1 MNAINAQTTITYL
14 EEFIQRNSEIFHEY
28 GFNINKEVQYN
39 ESSPGF
45 VWVEICRRKIKCI
58 DDSKTIPIELWCD
71 IASKDRTPRFSFAFD
86 VSDIHKA
93 KIVQNIP
100 NLALF
105 YDPKKWDENWATQS
119 ADVDA
124 KYYRQIIFED
134 NSLKDVSTYDECYE
148 LDESEKKIISVL
160 LQDDDERAS
169 FYSYFFD
176 ESEVEE
182 AIEEFLVEILNNLKD
197 GSISDTERIAVTQA
211 RRGQGLYRRRLM
223 EYWGNACSITG
234 CKIPQVLRA
243 SHAKPWASC
252 TTASD
257 RLSQFNGFLLTA
269 NLDALFD
276 KGLITFDDSGK
287 ICIAEQINSEQQ
299 KALGINSDMCIRVGM
314 LSEKHLEYLHYHQKY
329 VWQDHDRGEHV
340 LVKGDSE

>member
-1 MNAINAQTTITYL
+1 MNTFTNQTTITYL

-39 ESSPGF
+39 QSSPGF

-124 KYYRQIIFED
+124 KYYRQIILED

-148 LDESEKKIISVL
+148 LDESEKKKISVL

-211 RRGQGLYRRRLM
+211 RRGQGLYRRKLM
-223 EYWGNACSITG
+223 EYWENACSVTG

-287 ICIAEQINSEQQ
+287 IRIAEQISSEQQ
-299 KALGINSDMCIRVGM
+299 KGLGINSDMHIRADK
-314 LSEKHLEYLHYHQKY
+314 LSEKHLEYLHYHQEY
-329 VWQDHDRGEHV
+329 IWV
-340 LVKGDSE
+340 DSKMHQ

>member
-1 MNAINAQTTITYL
+1 MNTFTNQTTITYL

-39 ESSPGF
+39 QSSPGF

-148 LDESEKKIISVL
+148 LDESEKKKISVL

-223 EYWGNACSITG
+223 EYWENACSVTG

-252 TTASD
+252 ITASD

-269 NLDALFD
+269 KL
-276 KGLITFDDSGK
+276 
-287 ICIAEQINSEQQ
+287 
-299 KALGINSDMCIRVGM
+299 
-314 LSEKHLEYLHYHQKY
+314 
-329 VWQDHDRGEHV
+329 
-340 LVKGDSE
+340 

>member
-1 MNAINAQTTITYL
+1 MNSKTPQTAITYL

-28 GFNINKEVQYN
+28 GFNINKEIQYD

-105 YDPKKWDENWATQS
+105 YDPKKWNENWATQS

-148 LDESEKKIISVL
+148 LDESEKKKISVL

-169 FYSYFFD
+169 FYSYYFD
-176 ESEVEE
+176 ESDVED
-182 AIEEFLVEILNNLKD
+182 AIGEFLVEILNNLKE

-211 RRGQGLYRRRLM
+211 RRGQGLYRRKLM
-223 EYWGNACSITG
+223 EYWGNACSVTS

-252 TTASD
+252 TTATD

-287 ICIAEQINSEQQ
+287 ICIAEQISSEQQ
-299 KALGINSDMCIRVGM
+299 KALGINSDMCIRAGM
-314 LSEKHLEYLHYHQKY
+314 LSEKHLEYLHYHQKQIW
-329 VWQDHDRGEHV
+329 V
-340 LVKGDSE
+340 DSEAHK

>member
-28 GFNINKEVQYN
+28 GFNINKEIQYD

-45 VWVEICRRKIKCI
+45 VWIEICKKKINCI
-58 DDSKTIPIELWCD
+58 DDAPRKTIPIELWCD
-71 IASKDRTPRFSFAFD
+71 VVSKNREPRFSFAFD
-86 VSDIHKA
+86 VSDIRKA
-93 KIVQNIP
+93 KIVKNIP

-105 YDPKKWDENWATQS
+105 YDPKKWDENWTTQS
-119 ADVDA
+119 ADIDA
-124 KYYRQIIFED
+124 RYYRQIIFED
-134 NSLKDVSTYDECYE
+134 NSLKGASTYDECYE
-148 LDESEKKIISVL
+148 LDKNERKKISAL

-169 FYSYFFD
+169 FYSYYFD
-176 ESEVEE
+176 EADVEE
-182 AIEEFLVEILNNLKD
+182 AIEEFLVEIFNNLKD

-211 RRGQGLYRRRLM
+211 RRGQGLYRRKLM
-223 EYWGNACSITG
+223 EYWENACSVTG

-287 ICIAEQINSEQQ
+287 IRIAEQISSEQQ
-299 KALGINSDMCIRVGM
+299 KGLGINSDMHIRADK
-314 LSEKHLEYLHYHQKY
+314 LSEKHLEYLHYHQEY
-329 VWQDHDRGEHV
+329 IWV
-340 LVKGDSE
+340 DSKMHQ

>member
-148 LDESEKKIISVL
+148 LDESEKKKISVL

-169 FYSYFFD
+169 LYSYFFD

-182 AIEEFLVEILNNLKD
+182 AIEEFLVEILHNLKD
-197 GSISDTERIAVTQA
+197 GRISDTERIAVTQA

-223 EYWGNACSITG
+223 EYWENACSVTG

-329 VWQDHDRGEHV
+329 VWQDHDRDEHV

>member
-1 MNAINAQTTITYL
+1 MNTFTNQTTITYL

-39 ESSPGF
+39 QSSPGF

-100 NLALF
+100 NLVLF

-148 LDESEKKIISVL
+148 LDESEKKKISVL

-211 RRGQGLYRRRLM
+211 RRGQGLYRRKLM
-223 EYWGNACSITG
+223 EYWENACSVTG

-287 ICIAEQINSEQQ
+287 IRIAEQISSEQQ
-299 KALGINSDMCIRVGM
+299 KGLGINSDMHIRADK
-314 LSEKHLEYLHYHQKY
+314 LSEKHLEYLHYHQEY
-329 VWQDHDRGEHV
+329 IWV
-340 LVKGDSE
+340 DSKMHQ

>member
-1 MNAINAQTTITYL
+1 MNTFTNQTTITYL
-14 EEFIQRNSEIFHEY
+14 EEFIQRNSEIFLEY

-45 VWVEICRRKIKCI
+45 AWVEICRRKIKCI
-58 DDSKTIPIELWCD
+58 DDSKTIPIQLWCD
-71 IASKDRTPRFSFAFD
+71 IASRNRIPRFSFAFD
-86 VSDIHKA
+86 VSDICKA

-105 YDPKKWDENWATQS
+105 YDPKKWDENWTSQS
-119 ADVDA
+119 TDIDA

-134 NSLKDVSTYDECYE
+134 NSLKEASTHDKCYE
-148 LDESEKKIISVL
+148 LDESEKMKISTL
-160 LQDDDERAS
+160 LQDGDERAS
-169 FYSYFFD
+169 FYSYYFD
-176 ESEVEE
+176 KSEVGD

-223 EYWGNACSITG
+223 EYWGNACSVTG

-243 SHAKPWASC
+243 SHVKPWASC
-252 TTASD
+252 TIATD

-287 ICIAEQINSEQQ
+287 ICIAEQVSSEQQ

-314 LSEKHLEYLHYHQKY
+314 LSKKHLEYLHYHQKLI
-329 VWQDHDRGEHV
+329 WA
-340 LVKGDSE
+340 DSEAHK

>member
-1 MNAINAQTTITYL
+1 MNTFTNQTAITYL
-14 EEFIQRNSEIFHEY
+14 EEFIRRNSEIFHEY
-28 GFNINKEVQYN
+28 GFNINKEIQYD

-45 VWVEICRRKIKCI
+45 AWIKICQRKIKCI
-58 DDSKTIPIELWCD
+58 DDSNYIPIELWCD
-71 IASKDRTPRFSFAFD
+71 IVSKKRVPRFSFAFD
-86 VSDIHKA
+86 VSDILKE
-93 KIVQNIP
+93 KIVGNLP

-105 YDPKKWDENWATQS
+105 YDPKKWNEEWTTQS

-134 NSLKDVSTYDECYE
+134 NSLKEASVYDECYE
-148 LDESEKKIISVL
+148 LKENERKKICAL
-160 LQDDDERAS
+160 LQDDGERAS
-169 FYSYFFD
+169 FYSYYFD

-211 RRGQGLYRRRLM
+211 RRGQGLYRQKLM
-223 EYWGNACSITG
+223 EYWGNACSVTG
-234 CKIPQVLRA
+234 CEIPQVLRA

-252 TTASD
+252 TTAID
-257 RLSQFNGFLLTA
+257 RLSRFNGFLLTA

-287 ICIAEQINSEQQ
+287 ICIAEQISSEQQ
-299 KALGINSDMCIRVGM
+299 KALGINSDMCIRAGM
-314 LSEKHLEYLHYHQKY
+314 LSEKHLEYLHYHQKQIW
-329 VWQDHDRGEHV
+329 V
-340 LVKGDSE
+340 DSEAHK

>member
-1 MNAINAQTTITYL
+1 MINAYL
-14 EEFIQRNSEIFHEY
+14 LEAF
-28 GFNINKEVQYN
+28 
-39 ESSPGF
+39 
-45 VWVEICRRKIKCI
+45 
-58 DDSKTIPIELWCD
+58 
-71 IASKDRTPRFSFAFD
+71 DRVGDD

-148 LDESEKKIISVL
+148 LDESEKKKISVL

-223 EYWGNACSITG
+223 EYWENACSVTG

-252 TTASD
+252 ITASD

-287 ICIAEQINSEQQ
+287 ICIAEQVSLEQQ
-299 KALGINSDMCIRVGM
+299 KALGINSDMCIRADK
-314 LSEKHLEYLHYHQKY
+314 LSEKHLEYLHYHQGY
-329 VWQDHDRGEHV
+329 IWV
-340 LVKGDSE
+340 DSKTHN